1 VPKVVQIKPLRIL
14 QEDGH
19 TFVSS
24 TTRRSRDREP
34 QGRNQHEHQST
45 DQEDDLRALL
55 SGGLALAGLGTT
67 AGIAQAAPDKPGPTI
82 DYPDWG
88 GTVVECNQC
97 HRVLPGGV
105 DVSLPG
111 GFRPGAIH

>member
-1 VPKVVQIKPLRIL
+1 MIF
-14 QEDGH
+14 G
-19 TFVSS
+19 
-24 TTRRSRDREP
+24 
-34 QGRNQHEHQST
+34 
-45 DQEDDLRALL
+45 ALL
-55 SGGLALAGLGTT
+55 SGGLALAGLGMT
-67 AGIAQAAPDKPGPTI
+67 AASRRPDKPGPTI

-97 HRVLPGGV
+97 HRVLPGGG

>member
-1 VPKVVQIKPLRIL
+1 MNTNQPIKQMIV
-14 QEDGH
+14 GA
-19 TFVSS
+19 V
-24 TTRRSRDREP
+24 
-34 QGRNQHEHQST
+34 
-45 DQEDDLRALL
+45 L
-55 SGGLALAGLGTT
+55 SGGLALAGLGMT

-97 HRVLPGGV
+97 HRVLPGGI

-111 GFRPGAIH
+111 GFRTGAIH